1 MFAQIVSYMREI
13 IGGSDPILREI
24 AQATGKA
31 ERQLHGLDSHE
42 LLNVIARAGIPMSDI
57 PPHIVEAL
65 GLIPLR
71 ERG

>member
-1 MFAQIVSYMREI
+1 MFAHLSSIFRDFMI
-13 IGGSDPILREI
+13 GSDPVLREI
-24 AQATGKA
+24 AQATGHA
-31 ERQLHGLDSHE
+31 ERNLRGLDSRE
-42 LLNVIARAGIPMSDI
+42 LLDVIARAGIPMGDI